1 MSAIIETNIISDTI
15 VLSQIDKTV
24 HFKNCL
30 GVFQGGGCKAL
41 AFVGAYGEAKSRGVN
56 FSEVAGTSAGS
67 IFAALIAAGATPQYM
82 ENLINDIDFNRFNH
96 PIDKNL
102 SNKYGFNKY
111 KYSRKIAGRVFKKNK
126 IISNILNFVDN
137 IGLFSSEELELWL
150 NDELKTLLNIE
161 NKTVTFKDLKI
172 PLHVIATD
180 LIKKKQ
186 KIWNENTP
194 DISVAYAVRC
204 SCSIPLYFQPVNMEF
219 VDGGLVSNLPSFSLN
234 NGVGHFEKILCF
246 TLSSKPEEI
255 KCIKTYLESI
265 AGSVVDGAIQIQE
278 TLQYNTYN
286 IKINDLPVTTT
297 GFELLTPELIQDTI
311 SIGKRAAAEFFNDET
326 TKISEKEDISTPK
339 LTKDYILNSVV
350 MEDVDCHNHIYMCFN
365 DTKHIY
371 GLFPTILSW
380 LVEKKIRITF
390 ITRYI
395 KNITTD
401 HDSVLHEK
409 YRRKLI
415 ERFGIHLIERESI
428 PFDAFIFEGDYKYN
442 DKAIFL
448 YDKDDLEFNIGHG
461 AIYDGKYNLHIIS
474 SLIKMLKLTDEDK
487 KNHDLIISNLKN
499 FTIEKCSSK
508 QHIRKLKNVQQY
520 KGKNVSIK
528 KIKLNLSNVKLMTK
542 YVKSYKYNQIDKLY
556 EILNKN
562 GISLFDYSVIT
573 FSDGLQFLITPIIV
587 EKHGNDYIVIKGNS
601 RLNYAY
607 RELELNGYFSAVV
620 ANKVS
625 MNLPSIGCYPT
636 SDCIITTINKEGSTR
651 YENWSYRNFRRVEE
665 TIRNPSDFLDEEI

>member
-1 MSAIIETNIISDTI
+1 MSAIIETKIISDTI

-24 HFKNCL
+24 NFKNCL

-111 KYSRKIAGRVFKKNK
+111 KYSRKIAGRIFKKNK

-255 KCIKTYLESI
+255 KCIKTYL
-265 AGSVVDGAIQIQE
+265 
-278 TLQYNTYN
+278 
-286 IKINDLPVTTT
+286 
-297 GFELLTPELIQDTI
+297 
-311 SIGKRAAAEFFNDET
+311 
-326 TKISEKEDISTPK
+326 
-339 LTKDYILNSVV
+339 
-350 MEDVDCHNHIYMCFN
+350 
-365 DTKHIY
+365 
-371 GLFPTILSW
+371 
-380 LVEKKIRITF
+380 
-390 ITRYI
+390 
-395 KNITTD
+395 
-401 HDSVLHEK
+401 
-409 YRRKLI
+409 
-415 ERFGIHLIERESI
+415 
-428 PFDAFIFEGDYKYN
+428 
-442 DKAIFL
+442 
-448 YDKDDLEFNIGHG
+448 
-461 AIYDGKYNLHIIS
+461 
-474 SLIKMLKLTDEDK
+474 
-487 KNHDLIISNLKN
+487 
-499 FTIEKCSSK
+499 
-508 QHIRKLKNVQQY
+508 
-520 KGKNVSIK
+520 
-528 KIKLNLSNVKLMTK
+528 
-542 YVKSYKYNQIDKLY
+542 
-556 EILNKN
+556 
-562 GISLFDYSVIT
+562 
-573 FSDGLQFLITPIIV
+573 
-587 EKHGNDYIVIKGNS
+587 
-601 RLNYAY
+601 
-607 RELELNGYFSAVV
+607 
-620 ANKVS
+620 
-625 MNLPSIGCYPT
+625 
-636 SDCIITTINKEGSTR
+636 
-651 YENWSYRNFRRVEE
+651 
-665 TIRNPSDFLDEEI
+665 